1 MQSDKPIPL
10 VFRFALLVLALNVAS
25 HFLIDRY
32 PGLVFGYGRGASFA
46 HSRLG
51 DYARA
56 FAFLES
62 AALHHRRLAMAAIV
76 AVGVASLGVYRRWV
90 VFQNRRFTE
99 KVTGIDDDLKGLRFP
114 LRDFNPIPFIV
125 KSPEGHTFVG
135 LTPKGRILPPWGVSW
150 RPVYLSAEERSM
162 HRHVLGKTGSGKT
175 TSILWP
181 QVLQDAL
188 AGRGVLVIDAKGST
202 ENAWTM
208 RSIASACGR
217 LADFRWFGLPAW
229 NRPELFSHTYN
240 LVHVAP
246 RSKDD
251 AGGDVLA
258 MAERVFSVLDL
269 GDNPYFKTQAFLAFT
284 RVCRVLHGMVDK
296 DGRGIP
302 FNLRDVSV
310 CIRGLSAGDTNWGR
324 ALKRCL
330 ADSLDREAVEE
341 LRAQCISLG
350 RDLGSTLSGLLGA
363 IDRFQSPIVNAYAPD
378 LVFEDVLQKNLLVY
392 VQLPSN
398 LFKIQAPALGKVM
411 LMDLQQEA
419 SLRQVFRDQRNQRPF
434 SVNIDEFGTFA
445 DRSFIDSLNKL
456 RDANILFTLSH
467 QTLADLEI
475 VSKEFAQAVWE
486 NCRTRDVLALD
497 SPDLCERLARSLGT
511 RPRLEHTIQQGP
523 GAMSTVAATG
533 VMSTRAVESL
543 RLHPNRLKML
553 ASRGQGFL
561 FASRP
566 DGQVAIPVAYG
577 RLPDLP
583 LPPEAALGR
592 NDQKGARGLRLHEGI
607 TTDTA
612 RTPRIGGDH
621 GNTRS

>member
-1 MQSDKPIPL
+1 MPSQPVGL
-10 VFRFALLVLALNVAS
+10 VYRVLAFAISLIVAS
-25 HFLIDRY
+25 HLLIRGY
-32 PGLVFGYGRGASFA
+32 PGLVLGEGRGAALHATALGKFA
-46 HSRLG
+46 H
-51 DYARA
+51 A
-56 FAFLES
+56 FARLELAVKLHPML
-62 AALHHRRLAMAAIV
+62 AAAAVIAPLV
-76 AVGVASLGVYRRWV
+76 AFFWTYRRWV
-90 VFQNRRFTE
+90 TFWNARFTE
-99 KVTGIDDDLKGLRFP
+99 KVTGIEDDLKGLRFP

-208 RSIASACGR
+208 RSIARACGR

-240 LVHVAP
+240 LVHVTV
-246 RSKDD
+246 RSKSD

-350 RDLGSTLSGLLGA
+350 RDMGSTLSGILGA

-475 VSKEFAQAVWE
+475 VSKEFAQSVWD

-497 SPDLCERLARSLGT
+497 SPELCERLARSLGT

-592 NDQKGARGLRLHEGI
+592 NDQNRARGLRLYEAI
-607 TTDTA
+607 SSTQTA
-612 RTPRIGGDH
+612 AARPGKRTRP
-621 GNTRS
+621 

>member
-1 MQSDKPIPL
+1 MQPTQPVGL
-10 VFRFALLVLALNVAS
+10 VFRILAFLAALAVAS
-25 HFLIDRY
+25 HFVVREY
-32 PGLVFGYGRGASFA
+32 PGLVLGNGRGAVLHDTAFGRFA
-46 HSRLG
+46 YEFARLELVAMLHPASAIG
-51 DYARA
+51 
-56 FAFLES
+56 
-62 AALHHRRLAMAAIV
+62 AALAALVTVI
-76 AVGVASLGVYRRWV
+76 AGYRRWV
-90 VFQNRRFTE
+90 IFWHARFTAR
-99 KVTGIDDDLKGLRFP
+99 VTGIEDDLKGLRFP
-114 LRDFNPIPFIV
+114 LRDFNPIPYFSKV
-125 KSPEGHTFVG
+125 PEGSTFVG
-135 LTPKGRILPPWGVSW
+135 LTPRGRSLPPWGVSW
-150 RPVYLSAEERSM
+150 DPIYLSAEERSM

-188 AGRGVLVIDAKGST
+188 AGRGVLVIDAKGSH

-208 RSIASACGR
+208 RSIANACGR

-246 RSKDD
+246 RSKDG

-284 RVCRVLHGMVDK
+284 RICRVLHGMVDK

-302 FNLRDVSV
+302 FNLRDISV
-310 CIRGLSAGDTNWGR
+310 CIRGLSAADTDWGR

-330 ADSLDREAVEE
+330 ADSLDREAVQE

-350 RDLGSTLSGLLGA
+350 KDVGSTLSGLLGA
-363 IDRFQSPIVNAYAPD
+363 IDRFQSPIINAYAPD

-419 SLRQVFRDQRNQRPF
+419 SLRQVFRGSRNQKPF
-434 SVNIDEFGTFA
+434 SVNIDEFGSFA
-445 DRSFIDSLNKL
+445 DRSIIDSLNKL
-456 RDANILFTLSH
+456 RDANIHFTLSH
-467 QTLADLEI
+467 QSLADLEI
-475 VSKEFAQAVWE
+475 VSKEFAKAVWE
-486 NCRTRDVLALD
+486 NCRSRDVLALD
-497 SPDLCERLARSLGT
+497 SPELCEQLARSLGT
-511 RPRLEHTIQQGP
+511 RPRLEHTLQQGP
-523 GAMSTVAATG
+523 GAMSTVAPTG

-553 ASRGQGFL
+553 AARGQGFL
-561 FASRP
+561 FAPRP

-583 LPPEAALGR
+583 LPPEERLSR
-592 NDQKGARGLRLHEGI
+592 NDQTRAKGLRLSEPIVRAG
-607 TTDTA
+607 A
-612 RTPRIGGDH
+612 RAAELAPENPR
-621 GNTRS
+621 

>member
-1 MQSDKPIPL
+1 MPSQPVGL
-10 VFRFALLVLALNVAS
+10 VYRVLAFVIGLLIAS
-25 HFLIDRY
+25 HLLIGFY
-32 PGLVFGYGRGASFA
+32 PGLVLGKGRGAGLHATAIGKYA
-46 HSRLG
+46 H
-51 DYARA
+51 A
-56 FAFLES
+56 FARLEV
-62 AALHHRRLAMAAIV
+62 AATLHPLLAAAAVIAPLV
-76 AVGVASLGVYRRWV
+76 AFFWTYRRWAA
-90 VFQNRRFTE
+90 FWNARFAK

-114 LRDFNPIPFIV
+114 LRDFNPIPFIL
-125 KSPEGHTFVG
+125 KAPQGNTFVG
-135 LTPKGRILPPWGVSW
+135 LTPKGRILPPWGASW

-181 QVLQDAL
+181 QVLQDTL

-246 RSKDD
+246 RSRNDF
-251 AGGDVLA
+251 GGDVLA

-284 RVCRVLHGMVDK
+284 RVCRVLHGMLDK
-296 DGRGIP
+296 DDRGIP

-310 CIRGLSAGDTNWGR
+310 CIRGLSAGDTNWGK

-350 RDLGSTLSGLLGA
+350 RDIGSTLSGLLGA

-497 SPDLCERLARSLGT
+497 SPELCERLARSLGT

-583 LPPEAALGR
+583 LPPEAALQR
-592 NDQKGARGLRLHEGI
+592 NDQTRARGLRLFE
-607 TTDTA
+607 
-612 RTPRIGGDH
+612 RTESILVVGGERH
-621 GNTRS
+621 G

>member
-1 MQSDKPIPL
+1 MPSQPVSL
-10 VFRFALLVLALNVAS
+10 VYRILAFVIGLLFAS
-25 HFLIDRY
+25 HLLIGVC
-32 PGLVFGYGRGASFA
+32 PGLVLGSGLGAGLRATAIGEYA
-46 HSRLG
+46 H
-51 DYARA
+51 A
-56 FAFLES
+56 FARLEV
-62 AALHHRRLAMAAIV
+62 AATLHPMLAAASVIAPLV
-76 AVGVASLGVYRRWV
+76 AFFWMYRRWAT
-90 VFQNRRFTE
+90 FWNARFA
-99 KVTGIDDDLKGLRFP
+99 KRVTGIDDDLKGLHFP
-114 LRDFNPIPFIV
+114 LRDFNPIPFIL
-125 KSPEGHTFVG
+125 KAPQGNTFVG
-135 LTPKGRILPPWGVSW
+135 LTPKGRILPPWGASW
-150 RPVYLSAEERSM
+150 RPVYLSEEERSM

-181 QVLQDAL
+181 QVLQDTL

-229 NRPELFSHTYN
+229 NRPELFSHSYN

-246 RSKDD
+246 RSRDD

-284 RVCRVLHGMVDK
+284 RVCRVLHGMLDK

-310 CIRGLSAGDTNWGR
+310 CIRGLSAGDTSWGK

-350 RDLGSTLSGLLGA
+350 RDIGSTFSGLLGA
-363 IDRFQSPIVNAYAPD
+363 IDRFQSPIINAYAPD
-378 LVFEDVLQKNLLVY
+378 LVFEEILQKNLLVY

-475 VSKEFAQAVWE
+475 VSKEFAQAIWE

-497 SPDLCERLARSLGT
+497 SPELCERLARSLGT
-511 RPRLEHTIQQGP
+511 RPRLEHTIQQAP
-523 GAMSTVAATG
+523 AAMSTVAATG

-553 ASRGQGFL
+553 SSRGQGFL

-583 LPPEAALGR
+583 LPPEADLR
-592 NDQKGARGLRLHEGI
+592 CNDQKSARGLRLCEGV
-607 TTDTA
+607 TVDTVG
-612 RTPRIGGDH
+612 TPRIGRDH
-621 GNTRS
+621 RRTRS

>member
-1 MQSDKPIPL
+1 MHSQPVSL
-10 VFRFALLVLALNVAS
+10 VYRVLAFAISLIVAS
-25 HFLIDRY
+25 HLLIVGF
-32 PGLVFGYGRGASFA
+32 PGLVLGKGRGAALHATAIGKYA
-46 HSRLG
+46 H
-51 DYARA
+51 A
-56 FAFLES
+56 FAWLEV
-62 AALHHRRLAMAAIV
+62 AARLHPMLAAAVVIAPLV
-76 AVGVASLGVYRRWV
+76 AFFWTCRRWV
-90 VFQNRRFTE
+90 TFWNARFTA

-114 LRDFNPIPFIV
+114 LRDFNPIPFIL
-125 KSPEGHTFVG
+125 KAPQGNTFVG
-135 LTPKGRILPPWGVSW
+135 LTPKGRILPPWGVW
-150 RPVYLSAEERSM
+150 WKPVYLSAEERSM

-217 LADFRWFGLPAW
+217 LADFRWLGLPAW

-246 RSKDD
+246 QSRND

-296 DGRGIP
+296 DGRGLP

-310 CIRGLSAGDTNWGR
+310 CIRGLSAGDTNWGK

-330 ADSLDREAVEE
+330 AASLDREAVEE

-350 RDLGSTLSGLLGA
+350 KDMGSTLSGLLGA

-378 LVFEDVLQKNLLVY
+378 LVFADVLQKNLLVY

-456 RDANILFTLSH
+456 RDANILFTLSY

-497 SPDLCERLARSLGT
+497 SPELCERLARSLGT

-577 RLPDLP
+577 RLPDLT

-592 NDQKGARGLRLHEGI
+592 NDQASTRGLRLMSAMRA
-607 TTDTA
+607 D
-612 RTPRIGGDH
+612 P
-621 GNTRS
+621 

>member
-1 MQSDKPIPL
+1 MQNGGPIPL
-10 VFRFALLVLALNVAS
+10 AFRFALLVLALVAAS
-25 HFLIDRY
+25 HLLIEQY
-32 PGLVFGYGRGASFA
+32 PGLVLGHGRGAAFE

-56 FAFLES
+56 FAFLET
-62 AALHHRRLAMAAIV
+62 AALLHRRFAMAALV
-76 AVGVASLGVYRRWV
+76 AGGVASLGAYRRWV
-90 VFQNRRFTE
+90 VFRSRRFTE
-99 KVTGIDDDLKGLRFP
+99 RVTGIEDDLKGLRFP
-114 LRDFNPIPFIV
+114 LRDFDPIPFIL
-125 KSPEGHTFVG
+125 KAPKGHTFVG

-150 RPVYLSAEERSM
+150 RPVYLPEEERSM

-208 RSIASACGR
+208 RSIANACGR

-246 RSKDD
+246 QSTND

-269 GDNPYFKTQAFLAFT
+269 GDNLYFKTQAFLAFT
-284 RVCRVLHGMVDK
+284 RVCRLLHGMVDK

-310 CIRGLSAGDTNWGR
+310 CIRGLSAADTNWSI

-330 ADSLDREAVEE
+330 ANSLDRETVEE

-350 RDLGSTLSGLLGA
+350 GDMGSTLSGLLGA

-378 LVFEDVLQKNLLVY
+378 LVFEDVLQRNLLVY

-456 RDANILFTLSH
+456 RDANIFFTLSH

-497 SPDLCERLARSLGT
+497 SPELCERLARSLGT

-566 DGQVAIPVAYG
+566 DGRVAIPVAYG

-592 NDQKGARGLRLHEGI
+592 NDQKRARGLRLCEAI
-607 TTDTA
+607 TTTETA
-612 RTPRIGGDH
+612 ADRPGKE
-621 GNTRS
+621 TRP

>member
-1 MQSDKPIPL
+1 
-10 VFRFALLVLALNVAS
+10 
-25 HFLIDRY
+25 
-32 PGLVFGYGRGASFA
+32 
-46 HSRLG
+46 
-51 DYARA
+51 
-56 FAFLES
+56 
-62 AALHHRRLAMAAIV
+62 
-76 AVGVASLGVYRRWV
+76 
-90 VFQNRRFTE
+90 
-99 KVTGIDDDLKGLRFP
+99 
-114 LRDFNPIPFIV
+114 
-125 KSPEGHTFVG
+125 
-135 LTPKGRILPPWGVSW
+135 
-150 RPVYLSAEERSM
+150 
-162 HRHVLGKTGSGKT
+162 
-175 TSILWP
+175 
-181 QVLQDAL
+181 
-188 AGRGVLVIDAKGST
+188 
-202 ENAWTM
+202 
-208 RSIASACGR
+208 
-217 LADFRWFGLPAW
+217 
-229 NRPELFSHTYN
+229 
-240 LVHVAP
+240 
-246 RSKDD
+246 
-251 AGGDVLA
+251 

-269 GDNPYFKTQAFLAFT
+269 GDNAYFKTQAFLAFT

-330 ADSLDREAVEE
+330 AESHDREAVEE

-350 RDLGSTLSGLLGA
+350 RDVGSTLSGLLGA

-378 LVFEDVLQKNLLVY
+378 FVFEDALQKNLLVY

-486 NCRTRDVLALD
+486 NCRSRDVLALD
-497 SPDLCERLARSLGT
+497 SPELCERLARSLGT

-523 GAMSTVAATG
+523 GTMSTVAATG

-566 DGQVAIPVAYG
+566 DGQVAIPIAYG

-583 LPPEAALGR
+583 LPPEAVLRR
-592 NDQKGARGLRLHEGI
+592 NDQKRARGLRLYECLGAGADKLI
-607 TTDTA
+607 SGGSA
-612 RTPRIGGDH
+612 CTPQPGRGLH
-621 GNTRS
+621 GQR